1 MNLQVRHILFHV
13 ALATATVISVCAI
26 GWVVVDSWV
35 MPHVARSGWPVVVVP
50 DISGLS
56 TEQASRKLVDLGLE
70 PTIDPE
76 RRRADRIGP
85 DLVALQRP
93 AAGDSVKKGHV
104 VRVWL
109 SAGATTVPVP
119 DLQGQD
125 STEALTHVQ
134 EAGLQI
140 SGMDYVTSARVDAG
154 QHPIEDRRDREHIR
168 RRIQMRVVG
177 EVLARPERRRTS
189 HIKEALARRLV
200 AFGQAEIRDFWQ
212 PSAVRRARQ
221 ENVFRLQI
229 AVDNPHCM
237 RVGQSRQRAKHNR
250 SGFR

>member
-1 MNLQVRHILFHV
+1 VNIPPWRQVLIHI
-13 ALATATVISVCAI
+13 ALAAATVLSLCAI
-26 GWVVVDSWV
+26 GWVVMDSVV
-35 MPHVARSGWPVVVVP
+35 MPHVARSGWAVVVVP

-56 TEQASRKLVDLGLE
+56 GDQATRKLVDLGLE

-104 VRVWL
+104 VRIWL

-134 EAGLQI
+134 EAGLLV
-140 SGMDYVTSARVDAG
+140 SGSDYVTSG
-154 QHPIEDRRDREHIR
+154 
-168 RRIQMRVVG
+168 
-177 EVLARPERRRTS
+177 
-189 HIKEALARRLV
+189 
-200 AFGQAEIRDFWQ
+200 
-212 PSAVRRARQ
+212 
-221 ENVFRLQI
+221 
-229 AVDNPHCM
+229 
-237 RVGQSRQRAKHNR
+237 
-250 SGFR
+250 

>member
-1 MNLQVRHILFHV
+1 LNIPPWRQVLIHI
-13 ALATATVISVCAI
+13 ALAAATVASLCAI
-26 GWVVVDSWV
+26 GWVVMDSVV
-35 MPHVARSGWPVVVVP
+35 MPHVARSGWAVVVVP

-56 TEQASRKLVDLGLE
+56 GDQATRKLVDLGLE

-104 VRVWL
+104 VRIWL

-134 EAGLQI
+134 EAGLLV
-140 SGMDYVTSARVDAG
+140 SGSEYVTSGKVA
-154 QHPIEDRRDREHIR
+154 
-168 RRIQMRVVG
+168 VG
-177 EVLARPERRRTS
+177 HVLRTDPMPGTLLTRGS
-189 HIKEALARRLV
+189 SLRLV
-200 AFGQAEIRDFWQ
+200 LSSGADPDSVSDTSRSTASQ
-212 PSAVRRARQ
+212 PAPRT
-221 ENVFRLQI
+221 F
-229 AVDNPHCM
+229 
-237 RVGQSRQRAKHNR
+237 
-250 SGFR
+250 

>member
-1 MNLQVRHILFHV
+1 VNARIRHILVHV
-13 ALATATVISVCAI
+13 ALAAATLFSAGAI
-26 GWVVVDSWV
+26 VWVAMDSWI

-50 DISGLS
+50 DISNLS
-56 TEQASRKLVDLGLE
+56 TEQATRKLVDLGLE

-104 VRVWL
+104 VRIWL
-109 SAGATTVPVP
+109 SAGASTVPVP

-140 SGMDYVTSARVDAG
+140 SGMDYVTSARVEAG
-154 QHPIEDRRDREHIR
+154 
-168 RRIQMRVVG
+168 RVLRTDPMAG
-177 EVLARPERRRTS
+177 TLLTRGSSLHLVLSTGADPDSIPDTTHVATPKSAPRT
-189 HIKEALARRLV
+189 
-200 AFGQAEIRDFWQ
+200 F
-212 PSAVRRARQ
+212 
-221 ENVFRLQI
+221 
-229 AVDNPHCM
+229 
-237 RVGQSRQRAKHNR
+237 
-250 SGFR
+250 

>member
-154 QHPIEDRRDREHIR
+154 
-168 RRIQMRVVG
+168 RVLRTDPMAG
-177 EVLARPERRRTS
+177 TLLTRGSSLHLVLRTGADPDS
-189 HIKEALARRLV
+189 IPDTTHATTPKSDPRT
-200 AFGQAEIRDFWQ
+200 F
-212 PSAVRRARQ
+212 
-221 ENVFRLQI
+221 
-229 AVDNPHCM
+229 
-237 RVGQSRQRAKHNR
+237 
-250 SGFR
+250 